1 MDNGFQEQWGIEL
14 FFGGWGVFFVIGS
27 IREEI
32 KERETKEIPG
42 NNETI

>member
-1 MDNGFQEQWGIEL
+1 MENRAFSLVGF
-14 FFGGWGVFFVIGS
+14 FFVIGS